1 MLSESIVVSA
11 WIEMDTLNHKQK
23 DNQLLIYIETILV
36 IKSSPFNHTLQ
47 YKYKYYIEINV
58 IILTGKL
65 GPLKNLGFWT
75 TVHEG

>member
-47 YKYKYYIEINV
+47 YKYKYYIEIN
-58 IILTGKL
+58 IM
-65 GPLKNLGFWT
+65 
-75 TVHEG
+75 

>member
-36 IKSSPFNHTLQ
+36 K
-47 YKYKYYIEINV
+47 
-58 IILTGKL
+58 IISI
-65 GPLKNLGFWT
+65 
-75 TVHEG
+75 